1 MARAN
6 SPHLGGLGHLV
17 MQGAVPPG
25 SLMPPGGL
33 GSPGTNQNAMPDQPE
48 HLSRLIAEARA
59 FGLSATAD
67 ALAAIEAGDRWDVRD
82 RDRIRLAT
90 QAEWANWRRVEAE
103 Q

>member
-1 MARAN
+1 MARAH
-6 SPHLGGLGHLV
+6 SPHLGGFGPLV
-17 MQGAVPPG
+17 KQAAVPPG
-25 SLMPPGGL
+25 RLMPPGGL
-33 GSPGTNQNAMPDQPE
+33 GSPGTNQSAMPDQPE
-48 HLSRLIAEARA
+48 PLSRLIAEARA

-90 QAEWANWRRVEAE
+90 QAAWANSWRTEAE